1 MFVTFLAVALFLCC
15 SSLTVAQQVGCSDVP
30 SRTQVVSL
38 IASNY
43 GTDQA
48 GNIPTITLQTSPFG
62 FEGYRVVCSS
72 SSGIRNQYRFVSI
85 VAYFTTSDANVS
97 PPVVPIYVQFEFEC
111 ANSIWTTTS
120 NLLGAAT
127 TNRLPLSSDSAAINA
142 TSRTDCAYCLRPTS
156 SLRMSDSIN
165 HCSG

>member
-1 MFVTFLAVALFLCC
+1 MTALLFVAIVGCL
-15 SSLTVAQQVGCSDVP
+15 SSLTVAQQVGCSDPP

-85 VAYFTTSDANVS
+85 VAYFTTNDSNVS
-97 PPVVPIYVQFEFEC
+97 PLGVPTYVQFEFEC
-111 ANSIWTTTS
+111 VNSTWETIT

-127 TNRLPLSSDSAAINA
+127 TNRLPLSSDSPAINA

-156 SLRMSDSIN
+156 SLRMSDYIN

>member
-1 MFVTFLAVALFLCC
+1 MVTALLFVAIAGCL
-15 SSLTVAQQVGCSDVP
+15 SSSTVAQQMGCSNFP
-30 SRTQVVSL
+30 NITQVVSL

-85 VAYFTTSDANVS
+85 VAYFTTSDSNVS
-97 PPVVPIYVQFEFEC
+97 PPGVPIYVQFEFEC
-111 ANSIWTTTS
+111 VKSIWTTIS

-127 TNRLPLSSDSAAINA
+127 TNRLPLSSDSPAINA

-156 SLRMSDSIN
+156 ALRMSDSIN

>member
-1 MFVTFLAVALFLCC
+1 MFTTCLAVALFLCC
-15 SSLTVAQQVGCSDVP
+15 SSLTVAQQVGCSDFP
-30 SRTQVVSL
+30 NRTQVESL

-43 GTDQA
+43 GTDQS
-48 GNIPTITLQTSPFG
+48 GNIPIIRLQTSPFG
-62 FEGYRVVCSS
+62 YRLMCSS
-72 SSGIRNQYRFVSI
+72 CSGIRNQYRFVSI

-97 PPVVPIYVQFEFEC
+97 PPGVPIYVQFEFEC

-142 TSRTDCAYCLRPTS
+142 TSKTECAYCLRPTS
-156 SLRMSDSIN
+156 ALRMSDSIN
-165 HCSG
+165 HCCG